1 MATKTETKLQNA
13 IRLELSK
20 AGIVRR
26 NNVGVYTTA
35 NGARIAIGIP
45 GEADLTLF
53 AEKGQTIFIEI
64 KTPRGRQSEQQ
75 KKFEKAIT
83 QLGYKY
89 VIMRS
94 VEEARRLVER
104 LKNDN
109 KRA

>member
-1 MATKTETKLQNA
+1 MP
-13 IRLELSK
+13 
-20 AGIVRR
+20 
-26 NNVGVYTTA
+26 
-35 NGARIAIGIP
+35 IAIGIP

-75 KKFEKAIT
+75 KKFEKAVT
-83 QLGYKY
+83 RLGYEY

-109 KRA
+109 KRD